1 MRTEGRISTGEQPA
15 GEDSGDLDSAP
26 DGNRAAAPRAGT
38 NLAGIERPGA
48 VYFNSSAPQL
58 VELAVG
64 RGEGILAQSGA
75 LVTNT
80 GARTGR
86 SPKDR
91 FFVSHGASKE
101 KIDWGQT
108 NQPVEPK
115 VFDALFDRVRGHL
128 EGRELF
134 VVDGFVGADPKHRVK
149 LRVIAELAW
158 HALFARQLFRR
169 PSPEELSG
177 FEPDFTLVSAP
188 TFEAVPDRDGTNSEA
203 FIGIDLE
210 RRQVLICGTHYAGE
224 MKKSLFTSANYLLPA
239 ESVLP
244 MHCSANVGE
253 DGDVAVFFGLSGTG
267 KTTLSADPHR
277 RLIGDDEH
285 GWSAD
290 GVFNFEG
297 GCYAKCIRLSE
308 KNEPQIWRA
317 IKFGSVVE
325 NVVVDE
331 DTRAVDYDD
340 ASITENTRV
349 AYPLE
354 FIPGFVP
361 EGRAGHAGKIIFLTA
376 DAFGVLPPISRL
388 TPEAAMY
395 HFLSGFTAK
404 LAGTEAGL
412 GSEPQATFSTL
423 FGAPF
428 FPLRPGVY
436 SKMLGERMAE
446 HGARAFL
453 VNTGWTGGPFGVG
466 TRMDLPSTRAMVQAA
481 LAGELDDVETRRHPI
496 FNLDVPVSCPGVP
509 DEVLDPKS
517 TWPDAN
523 AYDEQAREL
532 ARMFAKN
539 FERFADSVAPEVAKA
554 GPIAE

>member
-1 MRTEGRISTGEQPA
+1 MHSEA
-15 GEDSGDLDSAP
+15 GIGSVEDAGDTDSGDSA
-26 DGNRAAAPRAGT
+26 GATGTAGGPPGSQ
-38 NLAGIERPGA
+38 LGGIERPGT
-48 VYFNSSAPQL
+48 VYRNCSAPRL
-58 VELAVG
+58 VELSIE
-64 RGEGILAQSGA
+64 RGEGLLAQTGA
-75 LVTNT
+75 LVTTT

-108 NQPVEPK
+108 NLPVDRA
-115 VFDALFDRVRGHL
+115 VFDGLFDRVRGHL

-134 VVDGFVGADPKHRVK
+134 VVDGYVGADPEHRIR
-149 LRVIAELAW
+149 LRVITELAW
-158 HALFARQLFRR
+158 HALFAHQLFRR
-169 PSPEELSG
+169 PERAELDS

-188 TFEAVPDRDGTNSEA
+188 SFEAVPERDGTNSEA

-210 RRQVLICGTHYAGE
+210 RRQVLICGTYYAGE
-224 MKKSLFTSANYLLPA
+224 MKKSLFTSANYLMP
-239 ESVLP
+239 EQGVLP

-253 DGDVAVFFGLSGTG
+253 KGDVAVFFGLSGTG
-267 KTTLSADPHR
+267 KTTLSADPSR

-285 GWSAD
+285 GWSRN

-297 GCYAKCIRLSE
+297 GCYAKCIRLSK
-308 KNEPQIWRA
+308 KNEPQIWAA
-317 IKFGSVVE
+317 IKFGAVVE
-325 NVVVDE
+325 NVVVDQE
-331 DTRAVDYDD
+331 TRAVDYDD
-340 ASITENTRV
+340 DSITENTRV

-354 FIPGFVP
+354 FIPDFVP

-388 TPEAAMY
+388 TPEAARY

-412 GSEPQATFSTL
+412 GSEPEATFSTL

-428 FPLRPGVY
+428 FPLPPDTY
-436 SKMLGERMAE
+436 SKMLGERMSE
-446 HGARAFL
+446 HGAKAFL

-466 TRMDLPSTRAMVQAA
+466 KRMDLPATRAMVQAA
-481 LAGELDDVETRRHPI
+481 LRGDLDDVETRRHPI

-509 DEVLDPKS
+509 DEVLDPQS
-517 TWPDAN
+517 TWQDPT
-523 AYDEQAREL
+523 AYEEQAREL